1 MRKVV
6 IESWCDEC
14 ATEGTENRG
23 EPIDITWRNREV
35 ALDLC
40 EKHAEPFREVERL
53 IETYGHQRKR
63 ATPTPRVQPTSS
75 STGLTPSGR
84 SKVLPTVNSK
94 GEKTW
99 VCPTCGF
106 IAKNAQGL
114 GAHRRTRHEL

>member
-14 ATEGTENRG
+14 AAENIENRG

-40 EKHAEPFREVERL
+40 EKHTEPFREVERL

-63 ATPTPRVQPTSS
+63 TTQPRVQPT
-75 STGLTPSGR
+75 TTAPSGR
-84 SKVLPTVNSK
+84 SKVLPTVNAK